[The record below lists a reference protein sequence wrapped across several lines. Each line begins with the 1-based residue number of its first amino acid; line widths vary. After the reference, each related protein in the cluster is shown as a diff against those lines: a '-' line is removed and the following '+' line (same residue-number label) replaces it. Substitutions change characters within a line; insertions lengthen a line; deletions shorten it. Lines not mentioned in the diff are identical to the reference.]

1 MSSVWERQSKVWAQV
16 AYYSSLGF
24 ILPASAV
31 AGYVVGW
38 LLDSWFH
45 TSPVLAVLMGFLGG
59 AGGFVEVLTL
69 LKRAEK
75 RAERENTNRRPGP
88 G

>member
-38 LLDSWFH
+38 LLDRWFH

-75 RAERENTNRRPGP
+75 RAERENTNRGRRPG
-88 G
+88 